1 MEVRFMSSLRSEL
14 KSALRGQGMRL
25 TSQRALLLDLIENN
39 IGHLDTHELWQLA
52 KQRDA
57 NISLATT
64 YRAVALFRDLGLIDE
79 VHLAE
84 DHHHYEAR
92 SASEHQHL
100 ICLGCGSI
108 VEFTHPL
115 VSRLITAVGSAH
127 GYRIAGVTVD
137 LTGYCPACQRQRQTA
152 ATDTGAA

>member
-1 MEVRFMSSLRSEL
+1 MGSLRSEL

-25 TSQRALLLDLIENN
+25 TSQRALLLDLIETHQ
-39 IGHLDTHELWQLA
+39 GHLDTHELWRLA
-52 KQRDA
+52 QQRDA

-64 YRAVALFRDLGLIDE
+64 YRTVALFRDLGLIDE

-100 ICLGCGSI
+100 ICLGCGRI

-115 VSRLITAVGSAH
+115 VKKLITAVGSAH
-127 GYRIAGVTVD
+127 GFRIAGVTVD
-137 LTGYCPACQRQRQTA
+137 LTGYCPDCQQQREHA
-152 ATDTGAA
+152 APDEGAA